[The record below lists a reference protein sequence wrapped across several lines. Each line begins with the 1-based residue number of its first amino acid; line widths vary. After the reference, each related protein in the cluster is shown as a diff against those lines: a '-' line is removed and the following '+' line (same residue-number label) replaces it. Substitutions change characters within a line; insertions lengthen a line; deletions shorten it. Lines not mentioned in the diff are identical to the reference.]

1 MLNIPWVYLYYFLV
15 QKNYNEI
22 KHHTIIFGQEY
33 LILLEKFFKKYELPE
48 DISIY
53 LHRPTATD
61 ISFAPKGCDSF
72 YALVPVPNLNSKTIF
87 WEKMQITLRNIY

>member
-1 MLNIPWVYLYYFLV
+1 M
-15 QKNYNEI
+15 K
-22 KHHTIIFGQEY
+22 
-33 LILLEKFFKKYELPE
+33 KFSKKYELPE

-61 ISFAPKGCDSF
+61 ISFAPEGCDSF

-87 WEKMQITLRNIY
+87 WEKDANNFKKHILRVLENIK